1 MCVCVCVCVC
11 VCEYIHTSVLGFVS
25 EPSLSLPSHKKGS
38 WGLSRGKWASCRF
51 TKLFPDPDRGAWTV
65 PIMKWNAFSTAIEML
80 LSRPRQASPV
90 VLTPRTRSSQMLW
103 LLKVFPSFYF
113 KQLALWLGPSPGCLH
128 LWAAEGVPARLTA
141 FLQAMAA
148 QGLNPAAPCSQRPRS
163 EAGPGPASSPLRAH
177 TVRSPV
183 QAILGMPRLEWFI
196 YLSTP
201 VSGSFQVP
209 ESWTQKNT
217 TFLPLKM
224 TGREPNIKPRDIF
237 PINVRQRFIIL
248 LQK

>member
-1 MCVCVCVCVC
+1 MSFLQVYEAV
-11 VCEYIHTSVLGFVS
+11 
-25 EPSLSLPSHKKGS
+25 P
-38 WGLSRGKWASCRF
+38 WSRPGCLNSSDNEMKCIFHCYRNAAQQTQTDISS
-51 TKLFPDPDRGAWTV
+51 GAHAE
-65 PIMKWNAFSTAIEML
+65 NAFVTDAPAPQSL
-80 LSRPRQASPV
+80 
-90 VLTPRTRSSQMLW
+90 
-103 LLKVFPSFYF
+103 PSFYF

-224 TGREPNIKPRDIF
+224 TGREPNIKPRDVF